1 MNLFGYG
8 KRNNLYFPREKIQR
22 SKNKDIFIDMNA
34 ADRKEFDLI
43 HNKIDNITKSIEDL
57 KEDMSMA
64 HGKTDASLSFLKENL
79 FNPHEGL
86 WSETKQNTQF
96 RENSQKW
103 RGVIGIGF
111 VGLLL
116 EKVWSLFTS

>member
-1 MNLFGYG
+1 MAT
-8 KRNNLYFPREKIQR
+8 ID
-22 SKNKDIFIDMNA
+22 NKDLQIIHKEIESMN
-34 ADRKEFDLI
+34 
-43 HNKIDNITKSIEDL
+43 KSIEEMKLEMD
-57 KEDMSMA
+57 EA
-64 HGKTDASLSFLKENL
+64 HAKVEKTLSFIKENL

>member
-1 MNLFGYG
+1 MN
-8 KRNNLYFPREKIQR
+8 Q
-22 SKNKDIFIDMNA
+22 

-43 HNKIDNITKSIEDL
+43 HEKIDTIKKSIDDM
-57 KEDMSMA
+57 KHDMSMA
-64 HGKTDASLSFLKENL
+64 HGKSEESLKFLKENL

-86 WSETKQNTQF
+86 WAETKENTQF

-116 EKVWSLFTS
+116 EKVWSLFSS